1 MKKSTTT
8 KPSRIY
14 IKHVENLYISESE
27 LATTNVYIE
36 HVENLHMGKLELAT
50 TATSH
55 DESPTTPHQ
64 PPIPTLTNSQLVL
77 AFYYGLQSGGFHA
90 RVNVDMAFIA
100 RLMHLATARPYTDV
114 HNSEFYKKLRR
125 APNFKPD
132 RALIKDLEVI
142 KRRLLEVGLKEAASL
157 VDKEISLA
165 HQEINNS
172 FK

>member
-1 MKKSTTT
+1 MLKTYTWARLSQ
-8 KPSRIY
+8 
-14 IKHVENLYISESE
+14 
-27 LATTNVYIE
+27 
-36 HVENLHMGKLELAT
+36 LHIPPVNNIL
-50 TATSH
+50 TSG
-55 DESPTTPHQ
+55 HQ
-64 PPIPTLTNSQLVL
+64 LTNSQFVL
-77 AFYYGLQSGGFHA
+77 AFYYALQSGGFHA

-142 KRRLLEVGLKEAASL
+142 KSRLLEVGLKEAASL
-157 VDKEISLA
+157 VDKEIILA
-165 HQEINNS
+165 HQEINNR